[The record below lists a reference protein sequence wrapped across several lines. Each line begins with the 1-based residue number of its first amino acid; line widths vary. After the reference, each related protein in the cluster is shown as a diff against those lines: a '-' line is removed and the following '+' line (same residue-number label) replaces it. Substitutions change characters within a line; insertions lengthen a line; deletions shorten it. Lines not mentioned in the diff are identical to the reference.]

1 MLKGPNAMIFGRGG
15 GGGIVNRVTKRSS
28 LGTTHRE
35 LIAAGDSLAGS
46 A

>member
-1 MLKGPNAMIFGRGG
+1 MIFGRGG

-28 LGTTHRE
+28 LNEYRE
-35 LIAAGDSLAGS
+35 LLGCPATAMAAS